1 MRQLLPIAACL
12 ALAACGGERNQGEK
26 AADQLEE
33 ATDVSVPAAQPVLEN
48 GAEAIR
54 EQGGNA
60 ADAQN
65 VLERAG
71 NVASGLPANGQ

>member
-1 MRQLLPIAACL
+1 MKTAIALAAAL
-12 ALAACGGERNQGEK
+12 ALAACGGGGQQSP
-26 AADQLEE
+26 AANAAEQLEDAAE
-33 ATDVSVPAAQPVLEN
+33 VSNPAAAPVLEN

-65 VLERAG
+65 VMQDAG
-71 NVASGLPANGQ
+71 NAQAK

>member
-1 MRQLLPIAACL
+1 MKAPIALAACL
-12 ALAACGGERNQGEK
+12 ALAACGGGGSNQSASEN
-26 AADQLEE
+26 AAEQLEDAAE
-33 ATDVSVPAAQPVLEN
+33 MSNPAAAPVLEN

-65 VLERAG
+65 VLQEAG
-71 NVASGLPANGQ
+71 NAQAK